1 MDTGIVHHKRLN
13 SYQLSVVSYRFVAD
27 KTFVISIRLTE
38 DYLKIM
44 NTEQQRPQQ
53 LEPLDIREVGAPID
67 GEPQISD
74 RRLFFQLHVFEGCL
88 DSRLIIE
95 PIEKG
100 SLDAVVYDDLNHPT
114 GSGVLFIAE
123 DPAML
128 MTASRTLL
136 LKAQEVPDLLYRSEM
151 TMTGR
156 TYASGREPDLEE
168 WLLNKPRQNAL
179 NPDFPWAIWYPLRR
193 KSEFYRLEHRDRGRI
208 LGEHAMLGRSYAAG
222 GYASDIRLACFG
234 LDTNDNEFVIGLV
247 GPELYPLSRLIQ
259 DMRQTEQTTKYIE
272 SLGPFFVGKVRK
284 QFSMRHQA

>member
-1 MDTGIVHHKRLN
+1 
-13 SYQLSVVSYRFVAD
+13 
-27 KTFVISIRLTE
+27 
-38 DYLKIM
+38 M
-44 NTEQQRPQQ
+44 NTERKRPPRP
-53 LEPLDIREVGAPID
+53 EPVDLREIGAPID

-74 RRLFFQLHVFEGCL
+74 QRLFFQLHVFEGCL
-88 DSRLIIE
+88 DPRFITETL
-95 PIEKG
+95 EKG

-114 GSGVLFIAE
+114 GTGVLFIAE

-128 MTASRTLL
+128 MPASRTLL

-156 TYASGREPDLEE
+156 TYSSGREPNLEE
-168 WLLNKPRQNAL
+168 WLLNKPRQNVL

-193 KSEFYRLEHRDRGRI
+193 KPEFYRLEHRERGRI
-208 LGEHAMLGRSYAAG
+208 LGEHAILGRSYAAG

-272 SLGPFFVGKVRK
+272 SLGPFFVGKVRT
-284 QFSMRHQA
+284 QFSMRH

>member
-1 MDTGIVHHKRLN
+1 
-13 SYQLSVVSYRFVAD
+13 
-27 KTFVISIRLTE
+27 
-38 DYLKIM
+38 M
-44 NTEQQRPQQ
+44 NIEQKRPQPP
-53 LEPLDIREVGAPID
+53 EPLDIREVGAPMD

-88 DSRLIIE
+88 DSRRIIE

-114 GSGVLFIAE
+114 GSGVLLIAE

-156 TYASGREPDLEE
+156 TYSSGREPNLEE
-168 WLLNKPRQNAL
+168 WLLNKPRQNVL
-179 NPDFPWAIWYPLRR
+179 NPDLPWAIWYPLRR
-193 KSEFYRLEHRDRGRI
+193 KPEFYRLEHRERGRI
-208 LGEHAMLGRSYAAG
+208 LGEHAMLGRSYASE